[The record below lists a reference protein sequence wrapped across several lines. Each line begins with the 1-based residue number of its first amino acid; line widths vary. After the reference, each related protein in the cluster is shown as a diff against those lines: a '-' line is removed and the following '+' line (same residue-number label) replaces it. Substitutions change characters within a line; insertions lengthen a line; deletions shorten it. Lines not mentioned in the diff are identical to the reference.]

1 MYRKLGYG
9 TFGTVWLCL
18 DDELQR
24 MVAVKIAKA
33 GRTCTQN
40 AREEVNQL
48 NAACKWSEHPG
59 RTHIIDLLEVFEM
72 PGENEW
78 PHVCTVFPVSFFQT
92 FLLTSTG

>member
-1 MYRKLGYG
+1 
-9 TFGTVWLCL
+9 
-18 DDELQR
+18 

-78 PHVCTVFPVSFFQT
+78 PHVCTVFPVG
-92 FLLTSTG
+92 FLSDFLANINMPILTGRREPSHAHEEDAAAQ